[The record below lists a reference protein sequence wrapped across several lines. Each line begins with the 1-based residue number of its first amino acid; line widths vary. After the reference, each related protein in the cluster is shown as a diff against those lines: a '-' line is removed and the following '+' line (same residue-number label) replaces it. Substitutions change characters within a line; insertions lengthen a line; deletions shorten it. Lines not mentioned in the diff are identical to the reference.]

1 MNYMLNIMY
10 SIDNQDELSLPL
22 SYIKFI
28 NIFLKNVAE
37 MPLVQ
42 QVYYLEAAQLV
53 EYMKTVIKMQKRHI
67 VGQRARLTMSK
78 IIVIYSD
85 ILMVYT

>member
-10 SIDNQDELSLPL
+10 SIDNSDELSLPL
-22 SYIKFI
+22 SNIKFI

-42 QVYYLEAAQLV
+42 QVILFGSCATGGIHENSYQDAE
-53 EYMKTVIKMQKRHI
+53 ET
-67 VGQRARLTMSK
+67 
-78 IIVIYSD
+78 YSGAKSQ
-85 ILMVYT
+85 VNYE